1 MLGADPA
8 GRDDGAG
15 GGGDDGEVGDVGAGL
30 VAVVLDLVGVAQAI
44 VLRLVGA
51 ARRGIGL
58 LHRVDLLLTNG

>member
-1 MLGADPA
+1 
-8 GRDDGAG
+8 
-15 GGGDDGEVGDVGAGL
+15 